1 MRPAVPVVYVALTLG
16 LLTTAVSAGAR
27 GPARVPTIG
36 VLAPSSGTSAISM
49 RSVEAFEKGLKE
61 LGWIPGQTIRIE
73 YRHADGRSE
82 RLDALARD
90 LVQAKVDV
98 IVARAATSIL
108 AARRATTSIPI
119 VMSATGYDPVQLG
132 LVQSLARP
140 GGNVTGL
147 TLLTQ
152 DLPMKQLELLK
163 QLVPRASRV
172 AVLGSTA
179 ALPSPRGSQDLDS
192 AARALGVELH
202 HVEVER
208 ANDLDEAFAGM
219 VRVGA
224 GGLVVRAD
232 AAVLEAN
239 DRRIVALALRHKLP
253 AIYWLHTYPQ
263 AGGLMSYG
271 PDLFEVHRRSAAYVD
286 RILRGARPADLPI
299 EEPTKFSLV
308 LNVKAGRAV
317 GLTFPPSIVARANEV
332 IQ

>member
-36 VLAPSSGTSAISM
+36 VLAPSAGTSAISI